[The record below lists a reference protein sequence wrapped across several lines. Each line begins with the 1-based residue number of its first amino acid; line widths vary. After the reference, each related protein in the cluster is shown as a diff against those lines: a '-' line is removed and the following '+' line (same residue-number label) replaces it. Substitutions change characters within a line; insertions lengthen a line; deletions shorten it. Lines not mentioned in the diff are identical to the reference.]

1 MNKKNTTNL
10 IFLILILV
18 CIFNVISLL
27 ILPIL
32 FDFVWNDAL
41 RSIVPNAEVFFRFIT
56 EFGGTLIYLALF
68 FTIYWGI
75 NKNLA
80 KNLLMVYVAS
90 NFVNYYAKSIIGKP
104 RPAESNWLLISASH
118 LSTPSGHAQSSSVV
132 WGYLA
137 LKSRNIVM
145 WILSIIIILL
155 VGLSRIYLG
164 VHWFGDVL
172 IGWLFGII
180 ILTIALILEEPI
192 KNYINSHNT
201 TLIYLGFAVLGLII
215 MILSEFFLT
224 IEYNIGGPGG
234 QLIGLSLGFAIE
246 EKYVQ
251 FEAKNNYTTPWK
263 IIVRIF
269 LGIILIAVVYLAIYL
284 IIDSDIFWMNAIH
297 NIITLFIGIVIWPF
311 IFKKINL

>member
-80 KNLLMVYVAS
+80 KNLLIVYVAS
-90 NFVNYYAKSIIGKP
+90 NFVNYYAKSIIGKA
-104 RPAESNWLLISASH
+104 RPPESNWLLISASH

-137 LKSRNIVM
+137 LKSRNITM
-145 WILSIIIILL
+145 WILSLIIILL

-172 IGWLFGII
+172 IGWFFGII
-180 ILTIALILEEPI
+180 ILTMALILEGPI
-192 KNYINSHNT
+192 KNYIDSNNT
-201 TLIYLGFAVLGLII
+201 TLIYLGFALLGLII
-215 MILSEFFLT
+215 MILSEVFLT

-251 FEAKNNYTTPWK
+251 FEVKNNYVTPWR

-269 LGIILIAVVYLAIYL
+269 LGIILISVVYLAIYL
-284 IIDSDIFWMNAIH
+284 IIDSDIFWMSAIH
-297 NIITLFIGIVIWPF
+297 NIITLIIGIAIWPF